1 MITRTERQ
9 KVGIRK
15 WLNNKGVGTL
25 AWSTGVGKTNAAFM
39 AIQLL
44 VNRNP
49 DAFVIISVPTEVLK
63 EQWMDLLIKNN
74 LFLNCK
80 VEIINTIIK
89 SNWNCDLLCVD
100 EAHLACADTLKA
112 IFDKVSCKML
122 LCLTATLERLDG
134 KEIILK
140 ERCPVVDVISF
151 EEAASNGWVSP
162 VKEYLVLL
170 DVDLTEYNEWNRK
183 FIGFFSYMNYDF
195 NLAMKLATNA
205 ITRNKYAKKLGLTPK
220 ELAGIAYGWMQAL
233 RKRKSF
239 VQSHP
244 KKFEIAEKILN
255 FRKDKKC
262 ITFSATI
269 KDAEKFKSGYV
280 LHSKKSKKENKAI
293 LEKFNSEETGV
304 LNSSKAV
311 DQGVDVKGLSVGIIL
326 STDSSKIRKTQRS
339 GRVCRFEPGKQAEMF
354 TLVIRGTQEW
364 NWAMNSATSNYIVI
378 NEEQLDKVLNY
389 ENIETREREIIE
401 NKTYRF

>member
-1 MITRTERQ
+1 MTRTERQ
-9 KVGIRK
+9 KEGIRK
-15 WLNNKGVGTL
+15 WLKNKGIGTL
-25 AWSTGVGKTNAAFM
+25 AWATGTGKTRAAFM

-44 VNRNP
+44 INRNP
-49 DAFVIISVPTEVLK
+49 DAFVLISVPTEVLK
-63 EQWMDLLIKNN
+63 EQWMELLIENN

-89 SNWNCDLLCVD
+89 SDWDCDLLCID
-100 EAHLACADTLKA
+100 EAHLVVSDMFKA
-112 IFDKVSCKML
+112 IFDKVSYKMA

-140 ERCPVVDVISF
+140 EKCPVVDTITLT
-151 EEAASNGWVSP
+151 EAANNGWVSP

-170 DVDLTEYNEWNRK
+170 DVDLAEYNEWNRK

-205 ITRNKYAKKLGLTPK
+205 ITRNKYAKKLGLKPK

-233 RKRKSF
+233 RKRKAF

-269 KDAEKFKSGYV
+269 KDAERFKTGYI
-280 LHSKKSKKENKAI
+280 LHSKKSKKENKET
-293 LEKFNSEETGV
+293 LKKFNEEELATIH
-304 LNSSKAV
+304 SSKSA
-311 DQGVDVKGLSVGIIL
+311 DAGVDVRGLSVGIIL

-354 TLVIRGTQEW
+354 TLIIRGTQEW

>member
-1 MITRTERQ
+1 MTRTERQ
-9 KVGIRK
+9 KEGIRK
-15 WLNNKGVGTL
+15 WLKNNGAGTL
-25 AWSTGVGKTNAAFM
+25 AWCTGAGKTRAAFM

-44 VNRNP
+44 IKRNP
-49 DAFVIISVPTEVLK
+49 DAFVLISVPTEVLK
-63 EQWMDLLIKNN
+63 EQWMDLLIENN

-89 SNWNCDLLCVD
+89 SDWDCDLLCID
-100 EAHLACADTLKA
+100 EAHLVVSDQFRT
-112 IFDKVSCKML
+112 IFDRVSYKMI

-140 ERCPVVDVISF
+140 ERCPVVDTITLT
-151 EEAASNGWVSP
+151 EAAENGWVSP

-170 DVDLTEYNEWNRK
+170 DVDLTEYNDWNRK

-195 NLAMKLATNA
+195 NLAMRCATNA
-205 ITRNKYAKKLGLTPK
+205 VTRNKYAKKLGLKPK

-233 RKRKSF
+233 KKRKSF

-244 KKFEIAEKILN
+244 KKFEVAEKILN

-262 ITFSATI
+262 VTFSATI
-269 KDAEKFKSGYV
+269 KDAERFKTGYV

-293 LEKFNSEETGV
+293 LEKFNADSIGV
-304 LNSSKAV
+304 LNSSKSV
-311 DQGVDVKGLSVGIIL
+311 DAGVDVKGLSVGIIL

-339 GRVCRFEPGKQAEMF
+339 GRICRFEPGKQAEMF
-354 TLVIRGTQEW
+354 TLIIKGTQEW
-364 NWAMNSATSNYIVI
+364 NWAMNSATSNYIII

-389 ENIETREREIIE
+389 ENIETRERETIE